1 MDPYGRRREEFDVIV
16 LWDLDGTL
24 LLDDSPE
31 GGLGVFT
38 QALRE
43 VSGHL
48 GVPLT
53 DRHGK
58 VDWQILDEMRQAAG
72 LPVTFAGPLT
82 RRFKELSEEWYS
94 RPANAC
100 RPVAGVA
107 EVLRAVHDEGWVN
120 ALITGNSKVRAQ
132 VKLSSAGFDLG
143 VFDWGHSFFG
153 EIYPDRAALA
163 QSAARA
169 VHQGV
174 LVGDTGGDGVAA
186 NAGGFAFVAVTT
198 GGNEA
203 SSFTKFG
210 PVLVVDDWTTQL
222 DEFRATVQRLAR

>member
-1 MDPYGRRREEFDVIV
+1 MGPDDEGIDMIV

-24 LLDDSPE
+24 LLDNSPE
-31 GGLGVFT
+31 GGLGVFA

-43 VSGHL
+43 VSGHEP
-48 GVPLT
+48 VSIP

-58 VDWQILDEMRQAAG
+58 VDWQILDEIRQGAG
-72 LPVTFAGPLT
+72 LPAGFAGPLT
-82 RRFKELSEEWYS
+82 RRFKELSDEWYS
-94 RPANAC
+94 KPANAC
-100 RPVAGVA
+100 TPVTGVA
-107 EVLRAVHDEGWVN
+107 EALRAVHDEGWVN

-132 VKLSSAGFDLG
+132 VKLKSAGFDLD

-163 QSAARA
+163 RAASRA

-203 SSFTKFG
+203 PSFTKFG
-210 PVLVVDDWTTQL
+210 PVLVVDDWTTQVP
-222 DEFRATVQRLAR
+222 DFVATVKRLAR